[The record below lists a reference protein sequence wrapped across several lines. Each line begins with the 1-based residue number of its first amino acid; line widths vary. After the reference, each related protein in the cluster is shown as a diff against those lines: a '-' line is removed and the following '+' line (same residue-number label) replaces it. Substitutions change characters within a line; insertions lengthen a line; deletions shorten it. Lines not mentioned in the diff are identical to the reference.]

1 MAYEE
6 FPGIFENKID
16 PSRSM
21 EVYSATGLFGGM
33 GYRADSPK
41 KRLDWDIEV
50 QETTEIA
57 QKVFSTDERGSSLD
71 LSKLKV
77 GGPPNFYCF
86 IDSIGKSKILITF
99 VDPDS
104 EEVHRFREH
113 DSPLF
118 FIPRLY
124 ERDVFFI
131 NIKGFL
137 ELFEYFTLDNVEIKK
152 IKLIKNIQDDA
163 NLQYVRTY
171 KNRDE
176 IVEDGWKIIKSKDLP
191 FFQIEITFKLT

>member
-33 GYRADSPK
+33 GYRSDSPK

-86 IDSIGKSKILITF
+86 IDSIGESKILITF

-113 DSPLF
+113 NSPLF
-118 FIPRLY
+118 SIPRLY

>member
-33 GYRADSPK
+33 GYRSDSPK

-71 LSKLKV
+71 LSKLGV
-77 GGPPNFYCF
+77 GEVPKFYCF

-99 VDPDS
+99 VVPDS
-104 EEVHRFREH
+104 EEFYRFREYN
-113 DSPLF
+113 SPLF
-118 FIPRLY
+118 SIPRLY
-124 ERDVFFI
+124 ERDVF
-131 NIKGFL
+131 L
-137 ELFEYFTLDNVEIKK
+137 
-152 IKLIKNIQDDA
+152 
-163 NLQYVRTY
+163 
-171 KNRDE
+171 
-176 IVEDGWKIIKSKDLP
+176 
-191 FFQIEITFKLT
+191 